1 VDRRSY
7 EAQVASPATLMV
19 ANLHKIS
26 ERENTPTR
34 LFNNDAYDLYRILR
48 AVSTWSL
55 WLRLSGSC
63 TTTRV
68 DR

>member
-1 VDRRSY
+1 
-7 EAQVASPATLMV
+7 MV

-63 TTTRV
+63 TTTGV